1 MWGGYNRNSRLAD
14 APVGYNQ
21 AQGSSVTL
29 PNVSDP
35 QQALADITY
44 QQYQDYVTNFQDYEK
59 ELIEKATTDTSLI
72 DQAREDAP
80 EATRVAA
87 ESQRRSIGRY
97 GANLT
102 PAPAQEM
109 NRSVQRGGQL
119 SLVDALTNARV
130 AQQEQNSALL
140 SNLINIGQGLNRS
153 ALGQLGSAAQN
164 QSAREQAYSSARA
177 QSKASTIGT
186 IGALGAAAIMFL

>member
-1 MWGGYNRNSRLAD
+1 MWGGAQRRRLLSD
-14 APVGYNQ
+14 SPVGYNQ
-21 AQGSSVTL
+21 AQGSSVSL

-35 QQALADITY
+35 EQALADITY

-72 DQAREDAP
+72 DQAAEDAP

-87 ESQRRSIGRY
+87 ESQRRSISRY

-102 PAPAQEM
+102 PAQAQEM

-140 SNLINIGQGLNRS
+140 SNLINIGQGLNQS

-164 QSAREQAYSSARA
+164 QSAREQAYSNARA